1 MTISSPH
8 VSEMR
13 DRRLTDAEV
22 ELPFEHEHYGAWVQ
36 MQVVRAGEIE
46 RNGLIRRETT
56 FGCPSCGYELT
67 ESILTAV
74 SIEAS
79 KAG

>member
-1 MTISSPH
+1 M
-8 VSEMR
+8 SEMR
-13 DRRLTDAEV
+13 DRRLTEPEI
-22 ELPFEHEHYGAWVQ
+22 ELPFEHEHYGAWVP
-36 MQVVRAGEIE
+36 MQVVRSGEVE
-46 RNGLIRRETT
+46 RNGLIRREIA
-56 FGCPSCGYELT
+56 FCCPSCGYELT